1 MIISPEQILQNTY
14 TFAVNDFRQLKEKLL
29 NWLEQFGSFSFLD
42 NHQYQFTPHTQ
53 ECLIAAGA
61 KRKLHIQTGKALNA
75 LQKFIDESKS
85 KWLFGHLNYD
95 LKNEIDNLSSH
106 HEDRIGFPDTF
117 FFEPE
122 IVIRLTENEISITHP
137 DAKNILEAIESVPIK
152 KASIGDHLIN
162 VKNRITKEDYITVIE
177 KLKAHLLKG
186 DAYEINFCQEFF
198 AENAVIDPYKVYKA
212 LSALSPNPFSGFYRV
227 EDKWLLCASPERFLK
242 KEGARVLSQPMKGTS
257 RRVSDDKEKDFLNKE
272 ALFHSGKDRS
282 ENVMVV
288 DVVRNDLA
296 RICKEGTVQVDELY
310 GIYSFPQVHQM
321 VSTIS
326 GTLEDTISFTDI
338 IRAVFPMGSMTGA
351 PKKRVMELIEKY
363 ERTRRGIFSGAIGY
377 IDPQGDFDFNVVIRS
392 IMYNSTTEYLS
403 YQAGSGITFYSDAEQ
418 EWEEC
423 ILKAEAMTKVIQQ
436 AGLKS
441 I

>member
-1 MIISPEQILQNTY
+1 MIISPEPALQNTY
-14 TFAVNDFRQLKEKLL
+14 TFAVNDFRQLKEKLS
-29 NWLEQFGSFSFLD
+29 NWLEQFDSFSFLD
-42 NHQYQFTPHTQ
+42 NHKYQFTPHTQ
-53 ECLIAAGA
+53 ECLIAVGA
-61 KRKLHIQTGKALNA
+61 KRKLHIQTGKALDS
-75 LQKFIDESKS
+75 LQKFIDESKG

-122 IVIRLTENEISITHP
+122 IVIRLTENEISIIHS
-137 DAKNILEAIESVPIK
+137 DAKDILDAIESVQIK
-152 KASIGDHLIN
+152 KASIAEQPIN
-162 VKNRITKEDYITVIE
+162 VKNRIPKEDYISVIE
-177 KLKAHLLKG
+177 KLKAHILKG

-198 AENAVIDPYKVYKA
+198 AENAVIDPFKVYEA

-257 RRVSDDKEKDFLNKE
+257 RRVSDNKENDFLNKE
-272 ALFHSGKDRS
+272 ALFNSEKDRS

-296 RICKEGTVQVDELY
+296 RICKEGSVQVDELY

-326 GTLEDTISFTDI
+326 GTLEADVSFTNI

-363 ERTRRGIFSGAIGY
+363 ERTRRGIFSGAIE
-377 IDPQGDFDFNVVIRS
+377 I
-392 IMYNSTTEYLS
+392 
-403 YQAGSGITFYSDAEQ
+403 
-418 EWEEC
+418 
-423 ILKAEAMTKVIQQ
+423 
-436 AGLKS
+436 
-441 I
+441 